1 MAKYIVTYEQIYIKE
16 DVFEADSFEEAQ
28 KKWED
33 TDMGDELV
41 SIQNQDTGEIIDF

>member
-1 MAKYIVTYEQIYIKE
+1 MAKYVVRYEQIYIKE
-16 DVFEADSFEEAQ
+16 NVFEADSFEEAQ

-33 TDMGDELV
+33 TGWGDELI